1 MKNRGERQR
10 GAIVIEATL
19 SLTAFVFLMFTIL
32 SIVDICYVQSKIG
45 VALDSAAKEISQYM
59 YLYYKLEIPALEAS
73 FSEGTEDSKQVA
85 VQTIDGLDIMSD
97 SLQQGKMGIE
107 SGNYTE
113 LYNAA
118 MTGTQTA
125 RGLANTYGQKLS
137 EDPKGFIL
145 GMAKMAGNELK
156 EEGKAILGQVL
167 AIAFMEKNL
176 KNYASQS
183 ADSFLRRCHVV
194 NGIEGLD
201 FDYTSLMA
209 YGTSNQIQLVC
220 TYEVEVIRFLNIDVK
235 VKFRKVSRTNAWGN
249 GISLIS
255 PENNP
260 TTADTGVW
268 DLHPLKRGKKIVE
281 EEKKS
286 FEFTAVNSGFDGYD
300 PRNNE
305 FITVRTI
312 DTNAQS
318 YQSADGV
325 ATQLNNDFRKM
336 EEKVSE
342 LGEDIKMADRN
353 GNETMVHS
361 NPADRQYKILLVVP
375 ENASDEIV
383 QEAVRNF
390 RISHLGVDVQ
400 YKKAYGEPASSKKDT
415 EDTTRGF
422 KTWRWQCCGAA
433 SGSYVA
439 AA

>member
-97 SLQQGKMGIE
+97 SLQQGKKGIE

-249 GISLIS
+249 GISMIT

-260 TTADTGVW
+260 TNRDTSLW
-268 DLHPLKRGKKIVE
+268 DISPVKRGKMIVDN
-281 EEKKS
+281 EKAAFQYTDS
-286 FEFTAVNSGFDGYD
+286 GHGFDGYD
-300 PRNNE
+300 ERKNQ
-305 FITVRTI
+305 FIMVRTL
-312 DTNAQS
+312 DTNKES
-318 YQSADGV
+318 YQTSDAI
-325 ATQLNNDFRKM
+325 ASQLRSNIQDMDN
-336 EEKVSE
+336 KVSRLDAE
-342 LGEDIKMADRN
+342 LTVTDKGGKP
-353 GNETMVHS
+353 TTVHS
-361 NPADRQYKILLVVP
+361 DPDSRRYKVLLVVP
-375 ENASDEIV
+375 ENASDSVIQDAISKAKESYPEVEI
-383 QEAVRNF
+383 
-390 RISHLGVDVQ
+390 Q
-400 YKKAYGEPASSKKDT
+400 YKKAYGSPTPISNDNNSAKDDKIW
-415 EDTTRGF
+415 E
-422 KTWRWQCCGAA
+422 WQCCGD
-433 SGSYVA
+433 SRDLYA
-439 AA
+439 AAA